1 MKKRRTFQPYEIFT
15 DKEIGPERLGDSPW
29 PHRSSTD
36 SSLLLNQS
44 ITPQSKNV
52 ISLGVFLAASNQ
64 KKCLKQ

>member
-1 MKKRRTFQPYEIFT
+1 M